1 MWFRQSDG
9 DRSRLQESGL
19 IAPAPSRAPLTRGQL
34 TALGLILTVGLAL
47 RVLYLIHAL
56 HSPGYVW
63 EDPDGYAQQALR
75 LAGPDGWSWTFHAV
89 TYLINGQRHALP
101 PLYSVFLS
109 FFALV
114 PGFPVTALAAQV
126 ALAVGAN
133 WVVFALGRYLHST
146 RAGLLAAA
154 GYALWVPNIFN
165 VWSTSQE
172 SLYIPLILTAF
183 LLLARAI
190 DREPGVLGFGVS
202 GAVFGLAALTRSM
215 PMFFVLPA
223 ACLHVVLAQ
232 NRRRATPQGAALLAG
247 FLLLTVPYSAALSRY
262 RGQLTI
268 IDTHGSIHVSR
279 ASGSTTPGLVE
290 TARGLFRAVVRAPS
304 DFLGTSLML
313 ARSLLHVNGGR
324 ILQIYVVARGK
335 AAAIAWKVFVHLG
348 TDALLIVSATL
359 AALGATVCRERRL
372 ALMFLL
378 WAAIN
383 IAIASAGGFGG
394 ARLRTP
400 FEPLLL
406 VLAAVVCAGGW
417 RRPRPIPLT
426 LAAAAAFVVAAAVLP
441 QVPRSLRSWPDYGVI
456 WPSIF
461 SRQSGRFTGAAGLNV
476 LASDGLAS
484 LTATPAGDSSPRL
497 EVRVGGVHVRSVQLT
512 AGEPSAIR
520 AVWPAGGLAFVELD
534 VTPPAGKEEI
544 HVSVA
549 GR

>member
-1 MWFRQSDG
+1 
-9 DRSRLQESGL
+9 
-19 IAPAPSRAPLTRGQL
+19 
-34 TALGLILTVGLAL
+34 LGLILAAGLAL
-47 RVLYLIHAL
+47 RVLYLLHAL

-63 EDPDGYAQQALR
+63 EDPDGYARQARR
-75 LAGPDGWSWTFHAV
+75 LAGPDGWNWTFQAV

-109 FFALV
+109 LFALF
-114 PGFPVTALAAQV
+114 PGFPVTALAAQLL
-126 ALAVGAN
+126 LAVGAN
-133 WVVFALGRYLHST
+133 WVVFALGRCLHST

-154 GYALWVPNIFN
+154 AFAIWVPNIFN

-172 SLYIPLILTAF
+172 SLYIPLILAAF
-183 LLLARAI
+183 LLFARAI
-190 DREPGVLGFGVS
+190 DRESAALGFGVA

-223 ACLHVVLAQ
+223 ACAHVALTPD
-232 NRRRATPQGAALLAG
+232 RRRATAQGAALLAG
-247 FLLLTVPYSAALSRY
+247 FLLVTMPYSAALSRH

-268 IDTHGSIHVSR
+268 IDTHGSIHVSGG
-279 ASGSTTPGLVE
+279 SGSTTPGLVD
-290 TARGLFRAVVRAPS
+290 TVRGLFREIVRAPS
-304 DFLGTSLML
+304 DFVSIRVML

-335 AAAIAWKVFVHLG
+335 ADAIAWKVLVHLG

-359 AALGATVCRERRL
+359 AALGAAVCRERRL
-372 ALMFLL
+372 AVMFLL

-383 IAIASAGGFGG
+383 IGIASLGGFGG

-417 RRPRPIPLT
+417 RRPRPIPLA
-426 LAAAAAFVVAAAVLP
+426 LAAAAALVAAAGVLP
-441 QVPRSLRSWPDYGVI
+441 QVPRSLRSRPDYGVT

-461 SRQSGRFTGAAGLNV
+461 SRQSGQFTGAAGMNV
-476 LASDGLAS
+476 PAYEGLAT
-484 LTATPAGDSSPRL
+484 LTATAGGDSSPRID
-497 EVRVGGVHVRSVQLT
+497 VRVGGVHVRSVQLT
-512 AGEPSAIR
+512 AGEPGAIR
-520 AVWPAGGLAFVELD
+520 AFWPAGGLAFVELD
-534 VTPPAGKEEI
+534 VRPPAGKEEI